1 MPSSSGGPVGVR
13 SRTRVPAP
21 ALVLAAIFSVQTG
34 AALAKSLFASLGPLG
49 ATALRLSTACL
60 VLLVLIRPRIPR
72 TGRLLVL
79 GYGLCLGFMNL
90 SFYLALDRI
99 PLGAAVTMEFL
110 GPLAVAVAGSRR
122 PRDAGAAVLAG
133 LGILLLAR
141 GGDALN
147 PAGLALAALAGACW
161 AGYILFSS
169 AVGKVLEGGTPLALA
184 MVVAA
189 VVTVPFGAGAAVHAD
204 LGVLLSGA
212 GVGLLSSVIPYSLEL
227 EALRSLPPHVFGVLL
242 SLEPAAAALS
252 GLVFLGEAL
261 ALRQWTGIA
270 CVVVAS
276 ALATLSSRAAAPVP
290 D

>member
-1 MPSSSGGPVGVR
+1 MPLGVR
-13 SRTRVPAP
+13 SRVPAP
-21 ALVLAAIFSVQTG
+21 ALVLAAIVSVQTG
-34 AALAKSLFASLGPLG
+34 AALAKSLFAELGPVG
-49 ATALRLSTACL
+49 ATAVRLSSACL
-60 VLLVLIRPRIPR
+60 LLLVLIRPRLPR

-122 PRDAGAAVLAG
+122 PRDAGAALLAG
-133 LGILLLAR
+133 VGILLLAR

-147 PAGLALAALAGACW
+147 PAGLALAALAGAFW

-169 AVGKVLEGGTPLALA
+169 GVGKVIEGGTPLALA

-189 VVTVPFGAGAAVHAD
+189 AVTVPFGAGAAVHAD
-204 LGVLLSGA
+204 LGVLVGGA

-252 GLVFLGEAL
+252 GLVFLSEAL
-261 ALRQWTGIA
+261 AVRQWAGIA

-276 ALATLSSRAAAPVP
+276 ALATLSSRTVAPVP